1 MKEFKTTIVREY
13 SEKELIESMIQMNPE
28 VSGLNDEDLEELRLR
43 LECLLFSVE
52 SECNK
57 RGLE

>member
-1 MKEFKTTIVREY
+1 MKEFKTTIIREY

-28 VSGLNDEDLEELRLR
+28 VTGLNDDELEELRLR